1 MIMEHLGYEIKH
13 GNRLSFRLRGQER
26 FMCPGR
32 KNPLFT
38 EDSIMAA
45 IEGNLDAIEAGLK
58 PAFVYHPRYVPYKKN
73 PKYTGFMALYVHYLY
88 ILGKIEKRQ
97 YPRHMTPQLRKE
109 IMRFDQLR
117 AQFRFLREN
126 DISTANDMTAY
137 EAKAE
142 ETLAGLLKQRT
153 ILNVRK
159 RKRQKLFSALADAE
173 ALARNQK
180 LCAEGVPG
188 LEDEAARYVEAVA
201 MLEKAGIDRNALK
214 QEKAGLYNQ
223 LAEVNREIRNVRKK
237 LKMCVEIKERA
248 PIIQRDIRKMESVR
262 QKKKRRVQIR

>member
-159 RKRQKLFSALADAE
+159 RKRKNLYTAIADVEMLADVQR
-173 ALARNQK
+173 LQ
-180 LCAEGVPG
+180 AEGVPS
-188 LEDEAARYVEAVA
+188 LENEVSKYSEAVSV
-201 MLEKAGIDRNALK
+201 LDKSGVDRETIK
-214 QEKAGLYNQ
+214 QEKAGLYDQ
-223 LAEVNREIRNVRKK
+223 LAKVNREIRNMRKK
-237 LKMCVEIKERA
+237 LKMCAEIKERVSK
-248 PIIQRDIRKMESVR
+248 IERDIQIAEPARKKVS
-262 QKKKRRVQIR
+262 QKQIR